1 MMKKKIERKRGLSI
15 LLVVLTTL
23 TLTLGGCS
31 SKKADD
37 SSTDA
42 NGQTADASSEVNGEA
57 GSEDGTVSAEDL
69 SQITIGIPQD
79 IDSMDPHLAKSAG
92 TREILFNVYEGLVKP
107 DADGN
112 LQPAIASDYTISDD
126 GKTYTFTLRDGVKF
140 HDGSTVTVEDV
151 KYSIERN
158 AGTDG
163 SDPLISAFSNIESV
177 ETPDES
183 TIVLT
188 LKEANTEFLAYMI
201 VSIIPASNEDP
212 EGNPIGTGPYKFVSR
227 SPQENVILTKFDDY
241 WGDAAYIKDIT
252 LKVVANSDSIVMEL
266 EGGSLDMYAR
276 VTSAQVSQLSDK
288 FDVYEGTMNLV
299 QALYL
304 NNAKEPFNNVQVRQ
318 ALCYAIDPQ
327 TIMDFVSDGKGTEI
341 GSSMFPSFG
350 KYFDES
356 LNDTYNQDIAK
367 AKELLAEAGYPNG
380 FDFTI
385 TVPSN
390 YTQHVDTA
398 QVLVE
403 QFKEIGV
410 NATIQE
416 VEWNTWLDDVYT
428 NRNFQ
433 STVVG
438 VDASTLTAYALL
450 SRYGSD
456 AHNNFI
462 NFSDADYDAAL
473 AAAVKATDDAEKTAK
488 YKECEKILSEKAA
501 NVYIQDLPEFV
512 VLNKNYTGY
521 TFYPLYAQDFAKIKP
536 AQ

>member
-1 MMKKKIERKRGLSI
+1 MMKKSYGRRTLSI
-15 LLVVLTTL
+15 FLVVLSTL
-23 TLTLGGCS
+23 TITLSGCS
-31 SKKADD
+31 SKKAGDD
-37 SSTDA
+37 A
-42 NGQTADASSEVNGEA
+42 AGQPNATENASSENGEA
-57 GSEDGTVSAEDL
+57 GNANGPSADDL
-69 SQITIGIPQD
+69 SEITIGIPQD
-79 IDSMDPHLAKSAG
+79 IDSMDPHMAKAAG

-107 DADGN
+107 DSDGN
-112 LQPAIASDYTISDD
+112 LQPAIASDYTLSDD
-126 GKTYTFTLRDGVKF
+126 GKVYTFTLRSGVKF
-140 HDGSTVTVEDV
+140 HDGSEVTVADV

-177 ETPDES
+177 ETPDDS
-183 TIVLT
+183 TVVMT
-188 LKEANTEFLAYMI
+188 LKEANTEFLAYMT
-201 VSIIPASNEDP
+201 VAIIPAANADP
-212 EGNPIGTGPYKFVSR
+212 EGNPIGTGPYKYVSR
-227 SPQENVILTKFDDY
+227 SPQENVVLTKFDEY
-241 WGDAAYIKDIT
+241 WGEPAYIKDIT
-252 LKVVANSDSIVMEL
+252 LKVEANGDSVVMDL
-266 EGGSLDMYAR
+266 EGGSIDMYAR
-276 VTSAQVSQLSDK
+276 VTSAQASQLSDK
-288 FDVYEGTMNLV
+288 FEIYEGTMNLV

-304 NNAKEPFNNVQVRQ
+304 NNAEEPFNNELVRQ

-356 LNDTYNQDIAK
+356 LNDTYNQDIEK
-367 AKELLAEAGYPNG
+367 AKSLLADAGYPNG
-380 FDFTI
+380 FSFTI

-416 VEWNTWLDDVYT
+416 VEWNSWLEDVYT

-450 SRYGSD
+450 SRFASD
-456 AHNNFI
+456 AGNNFI
-462 NFSDADYDAAL
+462 NYKNPDYDAAFK
-473 AAAVKATDDAEKTAK
+473 AAVEAVDDNEKTAK
-488 YKECEKILSEKAA
+488 YKECTKILSDTAA

-512 VLNKNYTGY
+512 ALNKNYTGY
-521 TFYPLYAQDFAKIKP
+521 TFYPLYAQDFSKIRP

>member
-1 MMKKKIERKRGLSI
+1 MMNKKIIGRKSLSI
-15 LLVVLTTL
+15 FLVVLSTL
-23 TLTLGGCS
+23 ALTLGGCS

-37 SSTDA
+37 STSGTSNATD
-42 NGQTADASSEVNGEA
+42 QASSGVNSEA
-57 GSEDGTVSAEDL
+57 GNADGTGGEEDL
-69 SQITIGIPQD
+69 SKITIGIPQD
-79 IDSMDPHLAKSAG
+79 IDNLDPHIAKTAG
-92 TREILFNVYEGLVKP
+92 SREILFNIYEGLVKP
-107 DADGN
+107 DPDGN
-112 LQPAIASDYTISDD
+112 LIPAVASDYSISED
-126 GKTYTFTLRDGVKF
+126 GIAYTFTLRDGIKF
-140 HDGSTVTVEDV
+140 HDGSAVTVEDI

-163 SDPLISAFSNIESV
+163 NDPLISAFANIDKV
-177 ETPDES
+177 ETPDDK
-183 TIVLT
+183 TVVMT
-188 LKEANTEFLAYMI
+188 LKEANTEFLAYMT
-201 VSIIPASNEDP
+201 VAIIPASNSDP

-241 WGDAAYIKDIT
+241 WGQPAYIKDIT
-252 LKVVANSDSIVMEL
+252 LKVISNSDTIVMDL
-266 EGGSLDMYAR
+266 EGGSIDMFAR
-276 VTSAQVSQLSDK
+276 VSSTQVSQLSDK

-304 NNAKEPFNNVQVRQ
+304 NNAIEPFNNKAVRQ

-327 TIMDFVSDGKGTEI
+327 TIMDFVSDGKGKEI

-367 AKELLAEAGYPNG
+367 AKQLLIDAGYPDG
-380 FDFTI
+380 FSFTI

-390 YTQHVDTA
+390 YSQHVDTA

-410 NATIQE
+410 TATIQE
-416 VEWNTWLDDVYT
+416 VEWNSWLEDVYT
-428 NRNFQ
+428 NRNFE
-433 STVVG
+433 SPVVG

-450 SRYGSD
+450 SRYKSD

-462 NFSDADYDAAL
+462 NYSNSDYDAAFN
-473 AAAVKATDDAEKTAK
+473 AALKSTDDAVKTAK
-488 YKECEKILSEKAA
+488 YKECEKILSETAA
-501 NVYIQDLPEFV
+501 NVYIQDLPEFIA
-512 VLNKNYTGY
+512 LNKKFEGY

-536 AQ
+536 AK

>member
-1 MMKKKIERKRGLSI
+1 MMKKSLGKRSLST
-15 LLVVLTTL
+15 LLVVLTAL

-31 SKKADD
+31 SKKAGDD
-37 SSTDA
+37 AAGNTDA
-42 NGQTADASSEVNGEA
+42 TENASSDVNSEA
-57 GSEDGTVSAEDL
+57 GGAGDTAADDL
-69 SQITIGIPQD
+69 SQIIIGIPQD
-79 IDSMDPHLAKSAG
+79 IDSMDPHIAKSAG
-92 TREILFNVYEGLVKP
+92 TREVLFNVYEGLVKP
-107 DADGN
+107 DSDGN
-112 LQPAIASDYTISDD
+112 LQPAIASEYTISDD
-126 GKTYTFTLRDGVKF
+126 AKVYTFTLRDGVKF
-140 HDGSTVTVEDV
+140 HDGSTVTVADV

-177 ETPDES
+177 ETPDDK
-183 TIVLT
+183 TVVMT
-188 LKEANTEFLAYMI
+188 LKEANTEFLAYMT
-201 VSIIPASNEDP
+201 VAIIPEANSDP
-212 EGNPIGTGPYKFVSR
+212 EGNPVGTGPYKFVSR
-227 SPQENVILTKFDDY
+227 SPQENVILTKFDEY
-241 WGDAAYIKDIT
+241 WGEGAYIKDIT
-252 LKVVANSDSIVMEL
+252 LKVEANADSIVMDL
-266 EGGSLDMYAR
+266 EGGSIDMYAR
-276 VTSAQVSQLSDK
+276 VTSAQVAQLSDK
-288 FDVYEGTMNLV
+288 FEIFEGTMNLV

-304 NNAKEPFNNVQVRQ
+304 NNAKEPFDNEKVRQ

-327 TIMDFVSDGKGTEI
+327 TIMDFVSDGKGFEI

-350 KYFDES
+350 KYFDQS
-356 LNDTYNQDIAK
+356 LNDTYNQDIEKAK
-367 AKELLAEAGYPNG
+367 ALLAEAGYPNG

-403 QFKEIGV
+403 EFKEIGV

-450 SRYGSD
+450 SRFSSE

-462 NFSDADYDAAL
+462 NYKNADYDAAL
-473 AAAVKATDDAEKTAK
+473 EAAINSVDDAEKTAK
-488 YKECEKILSEKAA
+488 YKECERILSETAA

-512 VLNKNYTGY
+512 ALNKKFTGY
-521 TFYPLYAQDFAKIKP
+521 TFYPLYAQDYSKLRP

>member
-1 MMKKKIERKRGLSI
+1 MIKKSIGRRSLSS

-23 TLTLGGCS
+23 TLTLSGCS
-31 SKKADD
+31 SKKAEESTPDVTNATETA
-37 SSTDA
+37 SSTTDSKTESA
-42 NGQTADASSEVNGEA
+42 DNTAGAD
-57 GSEDGTVSAEDL
+57 DL
-69 SQITIGIPQD
+69 SKITVGIPQD
-79 IDSMDPHLAKSAG
+79 IDSMDPHIAKSAG
-92 TREILFNVYEGLVKP
+92 TREVLFNVYEGLVKP
-107 DADGN
+107 DQDGN
-112 LQPAIASDYTISDD
+112 LQPAIASEYTISED
-126 GKTYTFTLRDGVKF
+126 GMTYTFTLRDGVKF
-140 HDGSTVTVEDV
+140 HDGSTVTAEDV

-163 SDPLISAFSNIESV
+163 TDPLISAFSNIDKV
-177 ETPDES
+177 EIQDDS
-183 TIVLT
+183 TIVMT
-188 LKEANTEFLAYMI
+188 LKEANTEFLAYMT
-201 VSIIPASNEDP
+201 VAIIPASNEDP

-227 SPQENVILTKFDDY
+227 SPKENVILTKFDEY
-241 WGDAAYIKDIT
+241 WGDPAYITDVT
-252 LKVVANSDSIVMEL
+252 LKIEANPDSVVMDL
-266 EGGSLDMYAR
+266 EGGSIDMYAR
-276 VTSAQVSQLSDK
+276 VTSAQMSQLSDK

-304 NNAKEPFNNVQVRQ
+304 NNAEAPFDNEQVRQ

-350 KYFDES
+350 KYFDAS
-356 LNDTYNQDIAK
+356 LNDTYNQDIEK

-416 VEWNTWLDDVYT
+416 VEWNSWLDDVYT

-450 SRYGSD
+450 SRFRSD
-456 AHNNFI
+456 AHNNFM
-462 NFSDADYDAAL
+462 NFNDADYDAAL
-473 AAAVKATDDAEKTAK
+473 DAAVAATDDNEKTK
-488 YKECEKILSEKAA
+488 NYKECEKIIAETAA

-512 VLNKNYTGY
+512 VLNKKFTGY
-521 TFYPLYAQDFAKIKP
+521 TFYPLYAQDLAKIKP